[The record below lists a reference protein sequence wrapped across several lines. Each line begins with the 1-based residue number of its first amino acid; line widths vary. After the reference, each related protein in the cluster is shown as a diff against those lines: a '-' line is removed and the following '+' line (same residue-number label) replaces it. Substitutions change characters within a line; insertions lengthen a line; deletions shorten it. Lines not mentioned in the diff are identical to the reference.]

1 MNNIA
6 FTTLVILILAVPG
19 FIFRASYL
27 SGPFTR
33 QVLPANITDDIARGI
48 LWSLPFH
55 AIGMYASAC
64 LQHTGVIQTTL
75 NFETLARI
83 LSGIYRSEGE
93 GFTDIIDR
101 LYRNSTY
108 ITLYYLSV
116 LLAALALGHA
126 SRKLVWSFKLDVH
139 IPWLLRFRNPWIYD
153 LMGRDVPAPYKG
165 AQVFAYIDALTNI
178 AIDGQ
183 EGKTRL
189 YRGIV
194 AGFTTEENGALRDI
208 YLTEAQRG
216 NFREDEGK
224 KIFEWRPVAP
234 GNLFVLK
241 YSELKNLNITYAS
254 PLPLNSTSPKT
265 PDPDDRT
272 PSPA

>member
-19 FIFRASYL
+19 FVFRSSYL
-27 SGPFTR
+27 SGTFTR
-33 QVLPANITDDIARGI
+33 QVLPTNMTEDIARGM

-55 AIGMYASAC
+55 AAGIYASAC
-64 LQHTGVIQTTL
+64 LVQTGVVRTTL
-75 NFETLARI
+75 NFETLARV
-83 LSGIYRSEGE
+83 LSGIYSSEGE
-93 GFTDIIDR
+93 GFHDVIER
-101 LYRNSTY
+101 LYRNGTY
-108 ITLYYLSV
+108 ITFYYLSV
-116 LLAALALGHA
+116 LLSAFVLGHA
-126 SRKLVWSFKLDVH
+126 SRKLVWEFKLDVRV
-139 IPWLLRFRNPWIYD
+139 PWLFRFRNPWIYD

-165 AQVFAYIDALTNI
+165 AQVFAYVDALTNI

-183 EGKTRL
+183 GGRTRL

-216 NFREDEGK
+216 NFRDDDGQRL
-224 KIFEWRPVAP
+224 FEWKPVAP

-254 PLPLNSTSPKT
+254 PLPPNWISPKT
-265 PDPDDRT
+265 PDPAG
-272 PSPA
+272 PKP